1 MGFLKIV
8 SFNFEFIVKSRNT
21 HNLIFR
27 MDTFTQVKGHGK
39 KISGALFLALEEVN
53 NCSCNFE
60 FVVDKEARHDTQRDE
75 KIALK
80 ATMDLMYKNNVAAL
94 IGLEGPNCHYSAQAA
109 TSMNRLMIS
118 YG

>member
-1 MGFLKIV
+1 M
-8 SFNFEFIVKSRNT
+8 
-21 HNLIFR
+21 IFR
-27 MDTFTQVKGHGK
+27 LDTFKWVKGYGK
-39 KISGALFLALEEVN
+39 EISGAFFLALEEVN

-60 FVVDKEARHDTQRDE
+60 FVVDKEAFHDTKSDE

-80 ATMDLMYKNNVAAL
+80 ATMDLMYKSDVSAL